1 MYNDNMCTQTMISR
15 TIDFWQELAEVVNQK
30 ASANN
35 GVVPH
40 NDTDIFEKCMHSRSK
55 EDWSNLVALANK
67 LKHDNPE
74 MLNKGHGEVL
84 IELQTILLSTYPD
97 LLDDQNPLDHYHR
110 KRVPMHK
117 GKKMSHWGFRGIVT
131 MREIWNNCDKPIEK
145 ERLKLYVRQ
154 QQEATF
160 RRMFEMKNTP
170 KPLVPKFKISCKPE

>member
-1 MYNDNMCTQTMISR
+1 MCTQTMISK

-35 GVVPH
+35 GSVPH
-40 NDTDIFEKCMHSRSK
+40 NDKDVFEKCMHSRSR

-84 IELQTILLSTYPD
+84 IELQTILLTTYPD
-97 LLDDQNPLDHYHR
+97 LLDDQNPLDFFHR
-110 KRVPMHK
+110 NRVPEHK

-131 MREIWNNCDKPIEK
+131 MREIWNNCHHEQEK
-145 ERLKLYVRQ
+145 QQIKLYMRQ
-154 QQEATF
+154 QQDATLKRIFEA
-160 RRMFEMKNTP
+160 KHSP
-170 KPLVPKFKISCKPE
+170 KYIISCKPD